1 MSDLTKILN
10 GPWSPPRERAPDPPA
25 IQLRD
30 AMIEAGLTPP
40 DHIEMD
46 GKIHRFNSGTKGSG
60 GAGKRPGWYV
70 AFDDGIPAGR
80 FGCWREGLDLAW
92 RAEVGRP
99 LSVADE
105 MAYTRRQSE
114 ARAARDAER
123 ELSKNTAQ
131 DVVSRIWE
139 DAGPASPDHPYLK
152 AKGIKPNGA
161 RVTGDGRLV
170 VPMYTGDG
178 ELSSIQYIDG
188 QGGKLYHA
196 QASTGGCWW
205 LLGTIEDSG
214 PVYVAEGFATAATIH
229 EATGRPCA
237 VAYSASNIV
246 PVVGDVRARANNVVI
261 VADND
266 ASGVGQRYADQA
278 SAKHGARV
286 VVPPHPGD
294 ANDYVQAGQDLM
306 ALLEPQ
312 HNDWL
317 IPAAEF
323 ASKPAPISWIVK
335 RWVQRNAMMMVHG
348 PSGSGKTFIVLDWCL
363 RIATGLS
370 DWMGQVVKHGPVVYL
385 AGEGHHGLRGRV
397 AAWSE
402 HNRCAPGEMWI
413 SRAGCSL
420 NTPKGYQQAA
430 EAIRALP
437 KPPWLIVVD
446 TLHRFL
452 EGDENSAQDA
462 RSMLDACAGLMSEF
476 SATVLLVHHTG
487 NSDEAQHRAR
497 GSSAW
502 RGALDIEVSV
512 TPPKQD
518 GPISIIQRKAKDS
531 EEAEPVYAEL
541 LSVAIPGWLD
551 EDGEQVTSAV
561 IVQADAPPERK
572 KDSPLERHRKLFEAA
587 WWASGAEEKVGVPYL
602 SRAALMRYLM
612 ESKDLK
618 ESSAKVYCKSSQ
630 PGKPIS
636 DLLLGEVILDFEH
649 GWIVNDKVQASAMMM
664 KKAEKGAGN

>member
-1 MSDLTKILN
+1 MTDLTKILN
-10 GPWSPPRERAPDPPA
+10 GPWSPPRERQPDPPDT
-25 IQLRD
+25 QLRE

-40 DHIEMD
+40 DSIEFD
-46 GKIHRFNSGTKGSG
+46 GKIHRFNSGTKGRG

-80 FGCWREGLDLAW
+80 FGCWREGIDMPW
-92 RAEVGRP
+92 RADVGRQ

-114 ARAARDAER
+114 ARAIRDAER
-123 ELSKNTAQ
+123 ELTQGAAQ

-139 DAGPASPDHPYLK
+139 DAGQASPDHPYLK

-170 VPMYTGDG
+170 VPMYTHDG
-178 ELSSIQYIDG
+178 ELSSVQYIDA

-196 QASTGGCWW
+196 QATVSGCWW
-205 LLGTIEDSG
+205 WIGTLDDDG

-229 EATGRPCA
+229 ETTGRPCA
-237 VAYSASNIV
+237 VAYSASNLV
-246 PVVGDVRARANNVVI
+246 PVVGDLRRMAKDVVI

-294 ANDYVQAGQDLM
+294 ANDYAQAGHDLSE
-306 ALLEPQ
+306 LLAPR

-317 IPAAEF
+317 VPAADF
-323 ASKPAPISWIVK
+323 ASKPAPIAWIIK
-335 RWVQRNAMMMVHG
+335 RWVQREAMMMVHG

-363 RIATGLS
+363 RIASGL
-370 DWMGQVVKHGPVVYL
+370 DEWMGRSVKHGPVVYL

-397 AAWSE
+397 AAWAQ
-402 HNRCAPGEMWI
+402 HNGVTPGRLWI

-420 NTPKGYQQAA
+420 NTTQGYQQAA

-437 KPPWLIVVD
+437 EPPCLITVD

-462 RSMLDACAGLMSEF
+462 RTMLDACAGLMSEF
-476 SATVLLVHHTG
+476 KASVLLVHHTG
-487 NSDEAQHRAR
+487 VSDEAQHRAR

-502 RGALDIEVSV
+502 KGALDIEVSV

-531 EEAEPVYAEL
+531 EEAEPLYAEL
-541 LSVAIPGWLD
+541 ASVEIPGWLD

-561 IVQADAPPERK
+561 VVQADAPPERK
-572 KDSPLERHRKLFEAA
+572 KDSRLDKHRKLFEAA
-587 WWASGAEEKVGVPYL
+587 WWAAGAEERVGAPYL
-602 SRAALMRYLM
+602 SRSAFVSYLM
-612 ESKDLK
+612 DAKGIGEA
-618 ESSAKVYCKSSQ
+618 SAKVYCKPSQ
-630 PGKPIS
+630 TGKPIAE
-636 DLLLGEVILDFEH
+636 LLLGEIIADFEH
-649 GWIVNDKVQASAMMM
+649 GWIVADKVQGSSMLLR
-664 KKAEKGAGN
+664 KAG